1 VGPELA
7 IAPLIVNAANEETDP
22 REGALAP
29 KTSVFIASSR
39 IAKIMKFFIGII
51 VNFVSL
57 IIFIL

>member
-1 VGPELA
+1 M
-7 IAPLIVNAANEETDP
+7 APLIVNIANEETDP

-39 IAKIMKFFIGII
+39 IAKMIKFFIGRT